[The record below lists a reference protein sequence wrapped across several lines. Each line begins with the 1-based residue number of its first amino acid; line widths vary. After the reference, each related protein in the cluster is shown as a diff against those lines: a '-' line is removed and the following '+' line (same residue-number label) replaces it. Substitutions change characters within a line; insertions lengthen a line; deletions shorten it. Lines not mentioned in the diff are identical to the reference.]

1 MGTAIVFQ
9 GETAITVDDKG
20 RMTVPTAQRDL
31 VSSACGN
38 RLVLTY
44 NPFEHGCLWLYRPA
58 AWEKVRDDLLARPNM
73 SKTVRTLQQKLVG
86 SAAHLELDGNGRI
99 TLPSSHRSAVGIEK
113 KAVLMGMGD
122 KFELWSEQAHRALIA
137 QTLDDG
143 DLGDDLLDLRL

>member
-1 MGTAIVFQ
+1 MFQ

-20 RMTVPTAQRDL
+20 RVTVPTVYREL
-31 VSSACGN
+31 VARESGN

-99 TLPSSHRSAVGIEK
+99 TLPPSHRSAVGIEK

-137 QTLDDG
+137 QTLDDS

>member
-1 MGTAIVFQ
+1 MFQ

-20 RMTVPTAQRDL
+20 RMTVPTVQRDL
-31 VSSACGN
+31 VASACGN

-44 NPFEHGCLWLYRPA
+44 NPFERGCLWLYRPE
-58 AWEKVRDDLLARPNM
+58 AWETVRDDLLARPNM

-99 TLPSSHRSAVGIEK
+99 TLPPSHRSAVGIEK

-122 KFELWSEQAHRALIA
+122 KFELWSEQAHRALID

>member
-1 MGTAIVFQ
+1 MFQ

-20 RMTVPTAQRDL
+20 RMTVPTVQRDL
-31 VSSACGN
+31 VASVCGN

-44 NPFEHGCLWLYRPA
+44 NPFERGCLWLYRPE
-58 AWEKVRDDLLARPNM
+58 AWETVRDDLLARPNM

-99 TLPSSHRSAVGIEK
+99 TLPPSHRSAVGIEK

-122 KFELWSEQAHRALIA
+122 KFELWSEQAHRALID